1 MKANFVLP
9 ALILAKL
16 VCCVALPLAAAG
28 ALGGV
33 AAWFAEVPAVA
44 WALLALAL
52 AAGGATAWRHSANRA
67 MLRHRCRS
75 RRRSARA
82 AGIVTS
88 VVNKRRTGTPAE
100 FDLLR

>member
-67 MLRHRCRS
+67 RCCGTDVGRGGD
-75 RRRSARA
+75 RPAR
-82 AGIVTS
+82 
-88 VVNKRRTGTPAE
+88 PAS
-100 FDLLR
+100 